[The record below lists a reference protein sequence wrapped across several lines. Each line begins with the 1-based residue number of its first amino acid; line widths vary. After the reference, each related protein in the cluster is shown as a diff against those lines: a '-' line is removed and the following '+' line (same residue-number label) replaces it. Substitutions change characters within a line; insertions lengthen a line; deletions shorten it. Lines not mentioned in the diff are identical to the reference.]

1 MRSRKLDGWGGNVV
15 MGVAAIMLILT
26 ATVGIGRAVHAS
38 RDNSGTT
45 EASQN
50 SSGSQ
55 GLVFTS
61 LTSRSSL
68 LTERVGFEPT
78 VRQNRTP
85 VFETG
90 SFSRSDT
97 SP

>member
-1 MRSRKLDGWGGNVV
+1 MRSGKLSGWGGNVV

-26 ATVGIGRAVHAS
+26 AIVGVGRAVHAS

-45 EASQN
+45 EAPQN

-61 LTSRSSL
+61 LTSHRSL
-68 LTERVGFEPT
+68 LPERPGFEPG
-78 VRQNRTP
+78 VR
-85 VFETG
+85 V
-90 SFSRSDT
+90 
-97 SP
+97 

>member
-1 MRSRKLDGWGGNVV
+1 MRSRKLDGRGGNVV

-26 ATVGIGRAVHAS
+26 AIVGVGRAMHAS

-45 EASQN
+45 KASQN

-55 GLVFTS
+55 GLVIPS

-68 LTERVGFEPT
+68 KPERPGFEPG
-78 VRQNRTP
+78 VR
-85 VFETG
+85 V
-90 SFSRSDT
+90 
-97 SP
+97 